1 MINNSFAISVN
12 LDNELENSF
21 YEFLN
26 KHIIKWA
33 ESTYKKIV
41 IDIKKHLSLTEEKTL
56 VKKIAVSNYK
66 TLNKT
71 LGATLRDADLEFHL
85 GDVNMY
91 WNGNLKL
98 DFTANIE
105 KYSKERYPFTR
116 YYMKV
121 SLFNGVKSFINEL
134 KKLTENS
141 NISVVL
147 DATIYDGNGLKI
159 TIPFDTLDETYTFSA
174 DCDYVLQFVSL
185 NLSYVVNL

>member
-33 ESTYKKIV
+33 ENTYKKIV
-41 IDIKKHLSLTEEKTL
+41 IDVKKHLSLTEEKTL

-98 DFTANIE
+98 DFTANIK
-105 KYSKERYPFTR
+105 KYTKERYPFTR
-116 YYMKV
+116 YYMQI
-121 SLFNGVKSFINEL
+121 SLYNGVKTFMREIE
-134 KKLTENS
+134 KLTENS
-141 NISVVL
+141 NIVVTL
-147 DATIYDGNGLKI
+147 DATVYDGNGLKI
-159 TIPFDTLDETYTFSA
+159 TIPFDTLDETYSFSA

-185 NLSYVVNL
+185 NLSYVVNM

>member
-21 YEFLN
+21 YEFLK
-26 KHIIKWA
+26 KHIKKWA
-33 ESTYKKIV
+33 ENTYKKIV
-41 IDIKKHLSLTEEKTL
+41 IDVKKHLSLAEEKTL

>member
-33 ESTYKKIV
+33 ENTYKKIV
-41 IDIKKHLSLTEEKTL
+41 IDVKKHLSLAEEKTL

-91 WNGNLKL
+91 WNGNLKV